1 MRTEADTDLEC
12 LVQAIRARKLVEPAI
27 FILEMSKP
35 LVGCAREI
43 YKVGEPLMRMFVS
56 PAFAPALERVLSSSE
71 NVELLIRRLEDSKGI
86 EA

>member
-1 MRTEADTDLEC
+1 MSAEADNDLEC
-12 LVQAIRARKLVEPAI
+12 LVQAIRTRKLVEPTI

-43 YKVGEPLMRMFVS
+43 YKVGEPLMRMFFS

-71 NVELLIRRLEDSKGI
+71 NVELLIRRLEDTKGI